1 MRNPQSESLCY
12 DPIHGYIPFTSP
24 DGQSTEE
31 VSERQIIDH
40 PWVQRMRQIHQLQTA
55 WWVFPS
61 AEHTRFQHVIGVM
74 HLASRA
80 VAALYPS
87 LCEVCADLPS
97 QAYIESLM
105 RMAGL
110 LHDVGHGP
118 FGHFFDEHFLSRF
131 GLNHETLGSVIV
143 EHELGD
149 LLRGL
154 RRTPNGQLAANEI
167 LDPRQISFLFTR
179 PKSGSPSARNAVRAD
194 PPSVGNAHR
203 GVPDAPNDASTPTDS
218 QRGHNHSSEGPVS
231 LDAERHPRW
240 LVFLR
245 SLFSGIY
252 TVDNMDFV
260 LRDAY
265 MSGYSGRAFDLDR
278 LLRYSFYSE
287 RGLTIHSRGMDAL
300 VRFIGVRGELFR
312 AIYFHRTVRAIDL
325 ALKDLFA
332 ENSDLLFPG
341 NPLDNLS
348 DYLHFT
354 EWSLLVDV
362 ARWHNSNDPARR
374 ALGER
379 WRDFLNRHVRWR
391 TVAQRNLV
399 FGAND
404 TEAASLFSDARL
416 AEQALRFQL
425 PPELRDLPLRVDIA
439 RHVHRPD
446 TRGPAAGQNNF
457 YDPASGVRPLTDDQ
471 LFRHLPLAHRICR
484 VYAEDDTHVAEISA
498 ALDRLIGPSRIDDV
512 TNM

>member
-1 MRNPQSESLCY
+1 MPDPQLESLCF

-24 DGQSTEE
+24 GARRGDEP
-31 VSERQIIDH
+31 SERQVIDH

-61 AEHTRFQHVIGVM
+61 AEHTRFQHVMGVM

-80 VAALYPS
+80 VAALYDS
-87 LCEVCADLPS
+87 LR
-97 QAYIESLM
+97 ESCPDAPTRPYVELLM

-118 FGHFFDEHFLSRF
+118 FGHFFDEHYLSRF
-131 GLNHETLGSVIV
+131 GLNHETLGSAIV
-143 EHELGD
+143 DGELGD

-154 RRTPNGQLAANEI
+154 RRSPGGELATGEA

-179 PKSGSPSARNAVRAD
+179 PKGGAAAD
-194 PPSVGNAHR
+194 
-203 GVPDAPNDASTPTDS
+203 
-218 QRGHNHSSEGPVS
+218 Q
-231 LDAERHPRW
+231 PRW

-245 SLFSGIY
+245 ALFSGIY

-265 MSGYSGRAFDLDR
+265 MSGYSGRAFDLER
-278 LLRYSFYSE
+278 LLRYSFFSE

-312 AIYFHRTVRAIDL
+312 AIYFHRTVRGIDL
-325 ALKDLFA
+325 ALADLFA
-332 ENSDLLFPG
+332 DSRDLLFAG
-341 NPLDNLS
+341 NPLENLAE
-348 DYLHFT
+348 YLHFT

-362 ARWHNSNDPARR
+362 ARWHKSSDPARR

-379 WRDFLNRHVRWR
+379 WREFLNRRVRWR
-391 TVAQRNLV
+391 SVAQRHLV
-399 FGAND
+399 FGPGD
-404 TEAASLFSDARL
+404 SEAASIFSDRRL
-416 AEQALRFQL
+416 AEQALRNQL
-425 PPELRDLPLRVDIA
+425 PGELRDLPLRIDIA

-446 TRGPAAGQNNF
+446 TRGPAAGQNF
-457 YDPASGVRPLTDDQ
+457 LFDPAVGVRPLTDDQ

-484 VYAEDDTHVAEISA
+484 VYAESNEHAAQIAA
-498 ALDRLIGPSRIDDV
+498 ALDRLIGPTGPDDV